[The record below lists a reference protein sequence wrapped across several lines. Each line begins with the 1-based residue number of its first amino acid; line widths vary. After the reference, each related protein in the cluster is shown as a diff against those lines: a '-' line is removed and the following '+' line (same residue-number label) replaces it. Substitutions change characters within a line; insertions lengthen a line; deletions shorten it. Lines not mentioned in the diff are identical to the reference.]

1 MIIPIYNARKQ
12 KVGEFDTF
20 TKIYKT
26 DRDYKKNQI
35 FFHPK
40 YKNSMGVDVDILKQ
54 LIRLEC
60 KKIQIRVINFKKYS
74 FIKEKGLAEFILQSE
89 EYNADKYA
97 EGKNLTFY
105 RTQRRL
111 PMDEW
116 DDYNPKQ
123 KQLKEAI

>member
-1 MIIPIYNARKQ
+1 MIISIYNARKQ
-12 KVGEFDTF
+12 KVGEFDTA

-26 DRDYKKNQI
+26 ERNYLKNQI
-35 FFHPK
+35 FNHPK
-40 YKNSMGVDVDILKQ
+40 YKHSMGVDVDILKQ
-54 LIRLEC
+54 LIMLGC
-60 KKIQIRVINFKKYS
+60 KKIHIIVINFKKHP

-97 EGKNLTFY
+97 EGRNLTYY

-116 DDYNPKQ
+116 DDYSPEQ
-123 KQLKEAI
+123 KQLYT